1 MCSNKSSRRTNGQDD
16 SVALGENATVA
27 IVVADVNIA
36 VEADGTDVEQWTI
49 VSYQHVASEEVTQ
62 NGMLHKPRLAQC
74 HA

>member
-36 VEADGTDVEQWTI
+36 VEADGTDVEQ
-49 VSYQHVASEEVTQ
+49 
-62 NGMLHKPRLAQC
+62 
-74 HA
+74 